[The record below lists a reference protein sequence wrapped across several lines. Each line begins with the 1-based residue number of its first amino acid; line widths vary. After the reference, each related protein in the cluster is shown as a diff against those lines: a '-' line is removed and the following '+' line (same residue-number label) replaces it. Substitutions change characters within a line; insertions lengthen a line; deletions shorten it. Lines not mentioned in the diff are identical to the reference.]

1 MYLLQLGRHQMR
13 RYVGEG
19 GEGGSYTGHREA
31 GVTQVVGQASVMTP
45 VRTSTAR
52 RLAMEMLEG
61 QHGSLVCSAVMGRYL
76 PPDVRRVQLGVRVGR
91 VSVAA
96 PSRAEHHVTPGHRA
110 LVHLPQVHSGEV
122 DLEGALVTEGLQT
135 HVTLDPLL
143 AGGRVNKGGAEVI
156 KHKIELTRGLHR
168 PPARAAVRLLLRPRL
183 RLGVEAP
190 AEGGREE
197 VVLLVMRL
205 PVLDLTSSPGVMEP
219 RSCELVLIW

>member
-1 MYLLQLGRHQMR
+1 MR

-19 GEGGSYTGHREA
+19 GEGRSHTWHGEA
-31 GVTQVVGQASVMTP
+31 GVTQGVGQASVVTP
-45 VRTSTAR
+45 VMTSTAR

-61 QHGSLVCSAVMGRYL
+61 QHGSLVSSAVMGRYL
-76 PPDVRRVQLGVRVGR
+76 PPDVRRVQLGVGVGR

-96 PSRAEHHVTPGHRA
+96 PSRAEHHGAVVDGAP
-110 LVHLPQVHSGEV
+110 VHLPEVHGGEV

-143 AGGRVNKGGAEVI
+143 AGGRVDKGGAEVI
-156 KHKIELTRGLHR
+156 KHKIKLTRGLHR

-205 PVLDLTSSPGVMEP
+205 PVLRLTSGPGVMEP
-219 RSCELVLIW
+219 RGRELVLIW